1 MQQEAISK
9 LGFSAKKTM
18 QVAQKLY
25 EGIDIENDTIGLITY
40 MRTDSVRLSDEFI
53 KTSYAFIKEN
63 YGEEYIGYVKKSKNV
78 KTFKMHMRQFVHLV

>member
-9 LGFSAKKTM
+9 LGFSSKKTM

-25 EGIDIENDTIGLITY
+25 EGIDIGNDTVGLITY

-53 KTSYAFIKEN
+53 KSSYAFIKEN
-63 YGEEYIGYVKKSKNV
+63 YGEEYIGHV
-78 KTFKMHMRQFVHLV
+78 KTSKRRKTCKMLMRQ